1 MKSKNFLFL
10 VAAVV
15 LVAFTSCKKDDD
27 APDLAKKVVSTYN
40 GTFNSTNHQST
51 DYDVFVTKVSNDK
64 IKIAPEDNNGTSFE
78 VTIKESNGTYAST
91 TNAVSFRE
99 INGVMTLSY
108 EISNVE
114 QFTGGK
120 K

>member
-1 MKSKNFLFL
+1 MKSRNFLFL

-15 LVAFTSCKKDDD
+15 LIAFSSCKKDDPV
-27 APDLAKKVVSTYN
+27 PDIAVKVISTYN

-51 DYDVFVTKVSNDK
+51 DYDVFVTKISNDK

-78 VTIKESNGTYAST
+78 VTLKESNGVYVSA
-91 TNAVSFRE
+91 TNAVSFQE

-108 EISNVE
+108 SSSNGE
-114 QFTGGK
+114 QFTGK
-120 K
+120 KQ